1 MSTHGASQSPEPE
14 PASIELDFSS
24 KTAFLRTLS
33 GHYGECRTVLHT
45 GSCWAEWEEALP
57 PAADRVI
64 EDAGVRD
71 ALSAHFP
78 VEQILTPNTPDT
90 SQTKTEC
97 RWNRV
102 APGSAW
108 LSCRALTTPSDISR
122 AAAQKQVSFVP
133 PVRQTVQARL
143 CPAPT
148 RNLGVFRALGIRFRA
163 SKTDGNFHHAGWIGR
178 GQVKGLSRTAG

>member
-24 KTAFLRTLS
+24 KAAFLRTLS

-78 VEQILTPNTPDT
+78 VEQILTPNTPT
-90 SQTKTEC
+90 KFQTY
-97 RWNRV
+97 
-102 APGSAW
+102 
-108 LSCRALTTPSDISR
+108 L
-122 AAAQKQVSFVP
+122 KQ
-133 PVRQTVQARL
+133 R
-143 CPAPT
+143 
-148 RNLGVFRALGIRFRA
+148 RNVVGIGLHR
-163 SKTDGNFHHAGWIGR
+163 DLR
-178 GQVKGLSRTAG
+178 G